1 MFLMIRRPPRSTR
14 TYTLFPYTTLFRSWR
29 HAHWRSACAAH
40 QRWLKKAPNLS
51 AARQARREPP
61 SVQAFWHRLPHRF
74 PAASA
79 DLALRLR
86 YGSRRSAGG
95 WIVRLPASPDKRSE
109 EHTSELQSLMRI
121 SYAVFCLKKKKTKRR
136 NTAQC
141 YILSLK
147 HTSILTS
154 YDYIHPIKHT

>member
-40 QRWLKKAPNLS
+40 QRWLKKSPNRS

-86 YGSRRSAGG
+86 Y
-95 WIVRLPASPDKRSE
+95 RSE

-121 SYAVFCLKKKKTKRR
+121 SYAVFCLKKKKLNK
-136 NTAQC
+136 NE
-141 YILSLK
+141 LK
-147 HTSILTS
+147 
-154 YDYIHPIKHT
+154 DYTTP